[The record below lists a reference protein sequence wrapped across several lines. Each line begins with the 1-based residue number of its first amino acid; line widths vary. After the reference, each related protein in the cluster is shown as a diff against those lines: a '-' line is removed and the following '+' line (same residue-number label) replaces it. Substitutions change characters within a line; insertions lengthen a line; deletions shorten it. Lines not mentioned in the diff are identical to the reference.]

1 MPVLLTM
8 YPIAISLIFLTFLH
22 SVFKGKTEVYQGSL
36 LFAFIISLFDGLKAA
51 GIKIEVVNR
60 IFTQI
65 LPMYNIGLGW
75 LIPAIAG
82 GICGYILSIFRTK
95 QVDQSTAISLRSAG
109 SPPSVDTS
117 TVTIGCS
124 APVQPKISIFP
135 LSPEICR

>member
-36 LFAFIISLFDGLKAA
+36 LFAFIISLFDGLKEA
-51 GIKIEVVNR
+51 GIKIEVVNH
-60 IFTQI
+60 IFNQI

-82 GICGYILSIFRTK
+82 EYA
-95 QVDQSTAISLRSAG
+95 AIY
-109 SPPSVDTS
+109 
-117 TVTIGCS
+117 
-124 APVQPKISIFP
+124 
-135 LSPEICR
+135 